1 MTELV
6 LSLLM
11 LAAFLLIAGGVVL
24 WRRGV
29 RKQAGM
35 MLVLALVALLNVA
48 IWTVPDTGGQ
58 APVDRLQQAD

>member
-35 MLVLALVALLNVA
+35 MIVLALVALLNVA

-58 APVDRLQQAD
+58 APVDRLQQAE